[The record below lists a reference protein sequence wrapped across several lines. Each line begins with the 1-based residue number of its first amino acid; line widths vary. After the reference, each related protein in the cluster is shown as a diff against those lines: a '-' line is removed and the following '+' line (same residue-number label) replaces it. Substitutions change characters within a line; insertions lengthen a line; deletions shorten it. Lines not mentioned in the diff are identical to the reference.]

1 MRKKLG
7 ENMKYHYYEVIEKL
21 KKRGSSP
28 GLETVRGLLDVLGHP
43 EERLRIVH
51 IAGTNGKGSVFAFL
65 ASMLKEGGYRV
76 GRYISPT
83 IHSYEER
90 FQIDGKEISPD
101 KLEMYFSRMER
112 AMAQMENAQT
122 EKNHEMP
129 GQQPGQPSVSG
140 GQPLRLPT
148 LFEVETALAF
158 LYFAEEGVD
167 FALIETGMGGTCD
180 ATNVIEHPMLT
191 VISSISYDHKAFL
204 GDTLPEIAG
213 QKAGIIKEQV
223 PVVVSENVPEVC
235 RVLEE
240 KAREKHAECTFIK
253 EADYRVETEAVNG
266 STFIWKKHRFT
277 ISLPGR
283 HQISNAVTALTA
295 AEKLSGI
302 LSKAGQPQENSGIG
316 WSAMQ
321 QGLAGTRWPGRLEL
335 LHEKPYIFRDGAH
348 NPDGARKLGQ
358 FLEKHFTN
366 QKIIYI
372 MGVLKDKEYEK
383 MLAELLP
390 LAAQVYTFR
399 PDNERGLSGE
409 VLAGCARTFGVKA
422 ESCDNVNA
430 AMERAVKQAKKE
442 DVLVIC
448 GSLSFMEEMDDSL
461 WQDLPA
467 AENAENEQTASG
479 ADNEE
484 RTDNSGN

>member
-65 ASMLKEGGYRV
+65 ASILKEGGYRV

-101 KLEMYFSRMER
+101 KLESYYVRMES
-112 AMAQMENAQT
+112 AMKQMEK
-122 EKNHEMP
+122 E
-129 GQQPGQPSVSG
+129 QPM
-140 GQPLRLPT
+140 RLPT

-158 LYFAEEGVD
+158 LYFAEEKVD
-167 FALIETGMGGTCD
+167 FALIETGMGGTYD
-180 ATNVIEHPMLT
+180 ATNVTEHPLLT

-204 GDTLPEIAG
+204 GDTLPEIAE

-223 PVVVSENVPEVC
+223 PVIVSENVPEVC
-235 RVLEE
+235 RVLEK
-240 KAREKHAECTFIK
+240 KARQKHAACTFIK
-253 EADYRVETEAVNG
+253 ETDYQVEAETVRG

-295 AEKLSGI
+295 AEKISEIVSANEKSGEVRI
-302 LSKAGQPQENSGIG
+302 QTKREEQPIYEKSIMPMRQSDKITMERPSIS
-316 WSAMQ
+316 WLEMQ

-335 LHEKPYIFRDGAH
+335 IHEKPYIVRDGAH
-348 NPDGARKLGQ
+348 NPDGACKLGK

-383 MLAELLP
+383 MLEELMP
-390 LAAQVYTFR
+390 LAAEVYTFR
-399 PDNERGLSGE
+399 PNNERGLSGE
-409 VLAGCARTFGVKA
+409 VLACCARKFGVRA
-422 ESCDNVNA
+422 ESCNSVNEA
-430 AMERAVKQAKKE
+430 IDRAVKRAGKE

-461 WQDLPA
+461 WQDF
-467 AENAENEQTASG
+467 
-479 ADNEE
+479 
-484 RTDNSGN
+484 TDR